1 MAAQRSARAAG
12 TEQDATILVRSLQI
26 ILRNL
31 ARLLVGRMTLRHV
44 LDLFRDVYV
53 QEAEARLRRE
63 RPGKNVP
70 LSRLALLTGLDTRT
84 LIRIRGDL
92 AQRQARGDDRVRI
105 SELSPEAKLVE
116 TWAQN
121 PRYRDRDTGRP
132 RDLSYKSAGSEF
144 EQLVRQVITARGVT
158 VQSTLERLLATHCV
172 EKDPEEDR
180 LVLLT
185 DRFSPFNTEDELSLM
200 ATGMQAIINLTD
212 TIDHNVHSAKPD
224 RLIQRELW
232 TFRLNE
238 ERRREFRAKVR
249 EFLERVEREAEG
261 TMVPMESPFEAP
273 DQLTA
278 GLGFYYF
285 EENAPSPDR

>member
-1 MAAQRSARAAG
+1 MTARQKRRRAEQ
-12 TEQDATILVRSLQI
+12 TEDLSVLTRSLES

-31 ARLLVGRMTLRHV
+31 ARLLVGRMTLRRAQ
-44 LDLFRDVYV
+44 DLFRDVYV

-84 LIRIRGDL
+84 LIRIRADL
-92 AQRQARGDDRVRI
+92 AQCQARGEDRVRI
-105 SELSPEAKLVE
+105 SELSPEAQLVE

-121 PRYRDRDTGRP
+121 PRYRDPDTSLP
-132 RDLSYKSAGSEF
+132 RALSYQSRGSEF
-144 EQLVRQVITARGVT
+144 EQLVREVITARGVT
-158 VQSTLERLLATHCV
+158 VQSILERLLATGSV
-172 EKDPEEDR
+172 ETDKENDR
-180 LVLLT
+180 LQLLT
-185 DRFSPFNTEDELSLM
+185 GRFSPFNSEDESSLM

-212 TIDHNVHSAKPD
+212 TIDHNVHAAKAD

-232 TFRLNE
+232 TFRLDE

-249 EFLERVEREAEG
+249 EFLTRVEREAED
-261 TMVPMESPFEAP
+261 TMVPMESPFETP

-285 EENAPSPDR
+285 EEDVPQGER